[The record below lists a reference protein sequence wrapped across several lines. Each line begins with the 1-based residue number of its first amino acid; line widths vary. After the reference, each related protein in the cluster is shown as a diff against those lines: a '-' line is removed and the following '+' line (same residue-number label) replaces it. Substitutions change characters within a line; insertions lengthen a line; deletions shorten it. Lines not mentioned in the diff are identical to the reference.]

1 MRVLIMLI
9 LPILISCYQEKVIT
23 NKSIGVYKLHKEL
36 TDKGFDKST
45 IETELNQ
52 DNMISSITIM
62 SSEYKTEEGFGVGST
77 FEDIKKGKK
86 KWIVEETGMRKGSI
100 QIGKSGSVLIYDG
113 IDFFDINKNGVVDFI
128 SIDNY

>member
-1 MRVLIMLI
+1 MLI
-9 LPILISCYQEKVIT
+9 LPVLISCNQEKVIT
-23 NKSIGVYKLHKEL
+23 NKSIGAYELNKKMVNTDYDRSVIDIIVNKEEIISCIS
-36 TDKGFDKST
+36 TKST
-45 IETELNQ
+45 
-52 DNMISSITIM
+52 DF
-62 SSEYKTEEGFGVGST
+62 KTLEGFGVGST